1 MNKKISPK
9 ISKFNEN
16 SDTGSVFSE
25 NSSNI
30 GNNSPNISSSAEST
44 SVLVKSDEKSRKSS
58 NNADISST
66 EGKNPN
72 ISSGKGKNPNI
83 LSGEGKNPNI
93 LSGEGKNSD
102 ISSAE
107 GENTVVSDTNSINH
121 NNSALSSE
129 KAPNLFEKSLT
140 LEDFFNEQ
148 SKNELNAQF
157 PDVEI
162 EKLRSSKEFS
172 SLLGLIIQNPT
183 LAQVYSCFN
192 SICKSCEEK
201 SKEKLVFALASA
213 EAGVGSLSSR
223 ARNDDAFFTKEQ
235 VLQMSQEE
243 IKRNYDK
250 IRQSQRLW

>member
-9 ISKFNEN
+9 ISEFNEN

-30 GNNSPNISSSAEST
+30 GNNSPNISSSAESS
-44 SVLVKSDEKSRKSS
+44 SVLVKSYEKSRKSS
-58 NNADISST
+58 NNTEISSA

-72 ISSGKGKNPNI
+72 V
-83 LSGEGKNPNI
+83 

-102 ISSAE
+102 ILSGEGKNSAILSGE

-121 NNSALSSE
+121 NNSAIGTE
-129 KAPNLFEKSLT
+129 KVPNLPEKSLT

-201 SKEKLVFALASA
+201 SKEKLVSALASA

-223 ARNDDAFFTKEQ
+223 ARNDDDFFTKEQ

>member
-9 ISKFNEN
+9 ISEFKEN

-30 GNNSPNISSSAEST
+30 GNNSPNISSSTEKS

-58 NNADISST
+58 NNADISSA
-66 EGKNPN
+66 EDKN
-72 ISSGKGKNPNI
+72 SNI
-83 LSGEGKNPNI
+83 LSGEGKNTNI

-102 ISSAE
+102 ILSAE